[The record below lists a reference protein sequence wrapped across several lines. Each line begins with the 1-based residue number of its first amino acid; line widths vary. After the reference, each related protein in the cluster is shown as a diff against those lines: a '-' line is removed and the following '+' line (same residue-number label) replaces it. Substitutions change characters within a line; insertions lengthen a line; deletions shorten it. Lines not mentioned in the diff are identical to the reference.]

1 MNLAQT
7 LLNVGKGIAQPFTQ
21 FGTAVAYTPQAIY
34 RLAQNKPITD
44 IQQKVFKTTDQ
55 GQIAKNIIGNTAQL
69 GLTALAG
76 PMAKASLAAPTL
88 AKQTLFGAAQGGLLG
103 GAMNLASMTAQNQ
116 RITPQGVLQ
125 GAALGAGL
133 GAATPLGRA
142 MYLNAKA
149 NPLNEAG
156 FVQLP
161 KGRREVIVRDPR
173 TSPDLAEQVQKGF
186 LSGDVNLV
194 QAKNIQYGGGVKGA
208 PLQRSRVDYW
218 KNIIMKQGT
227 DPNNSNSIDPLIV
240 SLSKKTGQALLED
253 GKHRLQA
260 MRELGIKDVPVI
272 VQQNPL
278 RGAAL
283 QAQLGR

>member
-7 LLNVGKGIAQPFTQ
+7 LLNVGRGIAQPFAQ
-21 FGTAVAYTPQAIY
+21 MGTGLAYTPKAIY
-34 RLAQNKPITD
+34 RLAQNKPIDD
-44 IQQKVFKTTDQ
+44 IQRRVFGTNDQ
-55 GQIAKNIIGNTAQL
+55 GTIAKNIIGNTAQV
-69 GLTALAG
+69 GLTAVAG

-103 GAMNLASMTAQNQ
+103 GAMNLASSTAQNQ
-116 RITPQGVLQ
+116 RITPQGFLQ

-149 NPLNEAG
+149 NPLNEGG
-156 FVQLP
+156 FISLP
-161 KGRREVIVRDPR
+161 GGRREVIVRDPR
-173 TSPDLAEQVQKGF
+173 TSPELADQVRRGV
-186 LSGDVNLV
+186 LSNDVNLI
-194 QAKNIQYGGGVKGA
+194 QAKNIQYGGGVKAA
-208 PLQRSRVDYW
+208 PLQRSRVEYW
-218 KNIIMKQGT
+218 KNIIRNDKE
-227 DPNNSNSIDPLIV
+227 SVDPLIV
-240 SLSKKTGQALLED
+240 TINRKTGQTLLED

-272 VQQNPL
+272 VQQNQL

>member
-156 FVQLP
+156 FIQLP

-208 PLQRSRVDYW
+208 PLQRSRVEYW
-218 KNIIMKQGT
+218 KNIIRNDT
-227 DPNNSNSIDPLIV
+227 ESVDPLIV
-240 SLSKKTGQALLED
+240 SLNKKTGQTLLED

-272 VQQNPL
+272 VQRNPL

>member
-156 FVQLP
+156 FIQLP

-208 PLQRSRVDYW
+208 PLQRSRVEYW
-218 KNIIMKQGT
+218 KNIIRNDT
-227 DPNNSNSIDPLIV
+227 ESVDPLIV
-240 SLSKKTGQALLED
+240 SLNKKTGQTLLED

-260 MRELGIKDVPVI
+260 MRELGITDVPVI

-283 QAQLGR
+283 QARLGR

>member
-7 LLNVGKGIAQPFTQ
+7 LLNVGRGIAQPFAQ
-21 FGTAVAYTPQAIY
+21 MGTGLAYTPKAIY
-34 RLAQNKPITD
+34 RLAQNKPIDD
-44 IQQKVFKTTDQ
+44 IQRRVFGTNDQ
-55 GQIAKNIIGNTAQL
+55 GTILKNIIGNTAQV
-69 GLTALAG
+69 GLTAVAG

-103 GAMNLASMTAQNQ
+103 GAMNLASSTAQNQ
-116 RITPQGVLQ
+116 RITPQGFLQ

-149 NPLNEAG
+149 NPLGEG
-156 FVQLP
+156 GYISLP
-161 KGRREVIVRDPR
+161 GGRREVIVRDPR
-173 TSPDLAEQVQKGF
+173 TSPELADQVRRGV
-186 LSGDVNLV
+186 LSDDVNLI
-194 QAKNIQYGGGVKGA
+194 QAKNIQYGGGVKAA
-208 PLQRSRVDYW
+208 PLQRSRVEYW
-218 KNIIMKQGT
+218 KNIIRNDKE
-227 DPNNSNSIDPLIV
+227 SVDPLIV
-240 SLSKKTGQALLED
+240 TINRKTGQTLLED

-272 VQQNPL
+272 VQQNQL

>member
-7 LLNVGKGIAQPFTQ
+7 LLNVGRGIAQPFAQ
-21 FGTAVAYTPQAIY
+21 MGTGLAYTPKAIY
-34 RLAQNKPITD
+34 RLAQNKPIDD
-44 IQQKVFKTTDQ
+44 IQRRVFGTNDQ
-55 GQIAKNIIGNTAQL
+55 GTIAKNIIGNTAQL

-103 GAMNLASMTAQNQ
+103 GAMNLASSTAQNQ
-116 RITPQGVLQ
+116 RITPQGFLQ

-149 NPLNEAG
+149 NPLNEGG
-156 FVQLP
+156 FISLP
-161 KGRREVIVRDPR
+161 GGRREVIVRDPR
-173 TSPDLAEQVQKGF
+173 TSPELADQVRRGV
-186 LSGDVNLV
+186 LSNDVNLI
-194 QAKNIQYGGGVKGA
+194 QAKNIQYGGGVKAA
-208 PLQRSRVDYW
+208 PLQRARVEYW
-218 KNIIMKQGT
+218 KNIIRNDKE
-227 DPNNSNSIDPLIV
+227 SVDPLIV
-240 SLSKKTGQALLED
+240 TINKKTGQTLLED

-272 VQQNPL
+272 VQQNQL

>member
-7 LLNVGKGIAQPFTQ
+7 LLNVGRGIAQPFAQ
-21 FGTAVAYTPQAIY
+21 MGTGLAYTPKAIY
-34 RLAQNKPITD
+34 RLAQNKPIDD
-44 IQQKVFKTTDQ
+44 IQRRVFGTNDQ
-55 GQIAKNIIGNTAQL
+55 GTILKNIIGNTAQV
-69 GLTALAG
+69 GLTAVAG

-103 GAMNLASMTAQNQ
+103 GAMNLASSTAQNQ
-116 RITPQGVLQ
+116 RITPQGFLQ

-149 NPLNEAG
+149 NPLGEG
-156 FVQLP
+156 GYISLP
-161 KGRREVIVRDPR
+161 GGRREVIVRDPR
-173 TSPDLAEQVQKGF
+173 TSPELADQVRRGV
-186 LSGDVNLV
+186 LSNDVNLI
-194 QAKNIQYGGGVKGA
+194 QAKNIQYGGGVKAA
-208 PLQRSRVDYW
+208 PLQRSRVEYW
-218 KNIIMKQGT
+218 KNIIRNDKE
-227 DPNNSNSIDPLIV
+227 SVDPLIV
-240 SLSKKTGQALLED
+240 TINRKTGQTLLED

-272 VQQNPL
+272 VQQNQL

>member
-88 AKQTLFGAAQGGLLG
+88 ARQTAFGAAQGGLLG
-103 GAMNLASMTAQNQ
+103 GAMNLANMAAQNQ
-116 RITPQGVLQ
+116 KITPQGVLQ

-142 MYLNAKA
+142 MYLSAKA
-149 NPLNEAG
+149 NPLNESG

-161 KGRREVIVRDPR
+161 GRREVIVRDPR
-173 TSPDLAEQVQKGF
+173 TSPELADQVKRGF

-194 QAKNIQYGGGVKGA
+194 QSKNIQYGGGVKGA
-208 PLQRSRVDYW
+208 PLQRSRVEYW
-218 KNIIMKQGT
+218 KNIIRNDT
-227 DPNNSNSIDPLIV
+227 ESVDPLIV
-240 SLSKKTGQALLED
+240 SLNKKTGQTLLED

-260 MRELGIKDVPVI
+260 MRELGITDVPVI
-272 VQQNPL
+272 IQRTPL

>member
-1 MNLAQT
+1 MSLAQT
-7 LLNVGKGIAQPFTQ
+7 LLNVGKGIAQPFAQ
-21 FGTAVAYTPQAIY
+21 FGTGLAYTPKAIY
-34 RLAQNKPITD
+34 RELQGKPIDD
-44 IQQKVFKTTDQ
+44 IQRRVFGTNDQ
-55 GQIAKNIIGNTAQL
+55 GAIAKNIIGNTAQL

-103 GAMNLASMTAQNQ
+103 GAMNLASSTAQNQ
-116 RITPQGVLQ
+116 RITPQGFLQ

-149 NPLNEAG
+149 NPLNEGG
-156 FVQLP
+156 FISLP
-161 KGRREVIVRDPR
+161 GGRREVIVRDPR
-173 TSPDLAEQVQKGF
+173 TSPELADQVKRGV
-186 LSGDVNLV
+186 LSNDVNLI
-194 QAKNIQYGGGVKGA
+194 QAKNIQYGGGVKAA
-208 PLQRSRVDYW
+208 PLQRSRVEYW
-218 KNIIMKQGT
+218 KNIIRNDKE
-227 DPNNSNSIDPLIV
+227 SVDPLIV
-240 SLSKKTGQALLED
+240 TINRKTGQTLLED

-272 VQQNPL
+272 VQQNQL

>member
-1 MNLAQT
+1 MSLAQT
-7 LLNVGKGIAQPFTQ
+7 LLNVGKGIVQPFEQ

-88 AKQTLFGAAQGGLLG
+88 AKQSLFGAAQGGLLG
-103 GAMNLASMTAQNQ
+103 GAMNLASATAQNQ
-116 RITPQGVLQ
+116 KITPQGFLQ
-125 GAALGAGL
+125 SAALGAGL
-133 GAATPLGRA
+133 GVATPLGRA

-156 FVQLP
+156 FVKLP
-161 KGRREVIVRDPR
+161 GGRREVIVRDPR
-173 TSPDLAEQVQKGF
+173 TSPELAEQVKKGL
-186 LSGDVNLV
+186 LSSDVNLV
-194 QAKNIQYGGGVKGA
+194 QADRIKYGGGVKAA

-218 KNIIMKQGT
+218 KNIIRNDT
-227 DPNNSNSIDPLIV
+227 ESVDPLIV
-240 SLSKKTGQALLED
+240 SLNKKTGQTLLED

-260 MRELGIKDVPVI
+260 MRELGITDIPVI
-272 VQQNPL
+272 IQRNPL

>member
-156 FVQLP
+156 FIQLP

-208 PLQRSRVDYW
+208 PLQRSRVEYW
-218 KNIIMKQGT
+218 KNIIRNDT
-227 DPNNSNSIDPLIV
+227 ESVDPLIV
-240 SLSKKTGQALLED
+240 SLNKKTGQTLLED

-272 VQQNPL
+272 IQRNPL

>member
-7 LLNVGKGIAQPFTQ
+7 LLNVGRGIAQPFAQ
-21 FGTAVAYTPQAIY
+21 MGTGLAYTPKAIY
-34 RLAQNKPITD
+34 RELQGKPIDD
-44 IQQKVFKTTDQ
+44 IQRRVFGTNDQ
-55 GQIAKNIIGNTAQL
+55 GTILKNIIGNTAQV

-103 GAMNLASMTAQNQ
+103 GAMNLASSTAQNQ
-116 RITPQGVLQ
+116 RITPQGFLQ

-149 NPLNEAG
+149 NPLGEG
-156 FVQLP
+156 GYISLP
-161 KGRREVIVRDPR
+161 GGRREVIVRDPR
-173 TSPDLAEQVQKGF
+173 TSPELADQVKRGF

-194 QAKNIQYGGGVKGA
+194 QAKNIEYGGGVKAA
-208 PLQRSRVDYW
+208 PLQRARVDYW
-218 KNIIMKQGT
+218 KNIILKQGM

-240 SLSKKTGQALLED
+240 SLNKKTGQTLLED

-272 VQQNPL
+272 VQRDQL